1 MSALRVF
8 LADDH
13 GVVREGL
20 KLLLKEQPGIVV
32 VGEACDGQSALEN
45 TLALRPDVL
54 VIDIS
59 MPVVNGAD
67 VTVRLKAAE
76 PSIKVLALS
85 VHEESSYIR
94 ALFAAGANG
103 YVLKRSAAEV
113 LIQAVRSVAAGETYL
128 DPLIAGKVVDRVV
141 HAAPLVPERQAAMLS
156 EREFEVLQQVA
167 QGYSSKEIATKLNLS
182 SKTVETYKARA
193 MEKLGLNGRAAIV
206 RYAIAQGWLQQT
218 P

>member
-1 MSALRVF
+1 MDGLRVF

-20 KLLLKEQPGIVV
+20 KLLLKAQPGIVV
-32 VGEACDGQSALEN
+32 VGEASDGQTALEN

-59 MPVVNGAD
+59 MPIMNGAD
-67 VTVRLKAAE
+67 VAVRLKAID

-103 YVLKRSAAEV
+103 YMLKRSAAEV
-113 LIQAVRSVAAGETYL
+113 LIQAVHSVAAGETYL
-128 DPLIAGKVVDRVV
+128 DPLIAGKVIDRMVQT
-141 HAAPLVPERQAAMLS
+141 APLVPERHVALS
-156 EREFEVLQQVA
+156 EREAEVLQQVA

-193 MEKLGLNGRAAIV
+193 MEKLGLGSRAAIV
-206 RYAIAQGWLQQT
+206 RYAIVQGWLQQS

>member
-1 MSALRVF
+1 MDFVLSRQLGNSFF
-8 LADDH
+8 LLEQFEYDLSL
-13 GVVREGL
+13 EG
-20 KLLLKEQPGIVV
+20 
-32 VGEACDGQSALEN
+32 
-45 TLALRPDVL
+45 
-54 VIDIS
+54 
-59 MPVVNGAD
+59 
-67 VTVRLKAAE
+67 
-76 PSIKVLALS
+76 
-85 VHEESSYIR
+85 
-94 ALFAAGANG
+94 
-103 YVLKRSAAEV
+103 
-113 LIQAVRSVAAGETYL
+113 RSVSSFHTDSLHDPWTGHCPNSLGHYTYL